1 MTAGFS
7 RSVQLAAG
15 EGIEGFHCGVEI
27 VDSWAARHAANARV
41 RGAAVVYV
49 SRCARLD
56 EAGFYTLSTHSI
68 VRSDIGG
75 GWLARNA
82 PSQVPAVLLGMLGV
96 DDDFK
101 GMGLGAALLRDAI
114 INASKVAAIAG
125 AQALVVD
132 PEDDSAAAFYA
143 RFGFS
148 RIGDSGRMAIKL

>member
-7 RSVQLAAG
+7 RPIQLSAG
-15 EGIEGFHCGVEI
+15 ERIEGFHCGVEI
-27 VDSWAARHAANARV
+27 VDSWASRHAATARA

-49 SRCARLD
+49 SRCAGRV
-56 EAGFYTLSTHSI
+56 AGFYTLSTHSV
-68 VRSDIGG
+68 VRSDVGG
-75 GWLARNA
+75 GWLTRNA

-125 AQALVVD
+125 ARALVVD
-132 PEDDSAAAFYA
+132 PVDDSAAAFYA
-143 RFGFS
+143 RFGFK
-148 RIGDSGRMAIKL
+148 RIGDSGRMAIRL

>member
-1 MTAGFS
+1 M
-7 RSVQLAAG
+7 
-15 EGIEGFHCGVEI
+15 
-27 VDSWAARHAANARV
+27 
-41 RGAAVVYV
+41 VYV
-49 SRCARLD
+49 SRCAGRV
-56 EAGFYTLSTHSI
+56 AGFYTLSTHSV

-96 DDDFK
+96 DEDFK

-125 AQALVVD
+125 ARALVVD
-132 PEDDSAAAFYA
+132 PVDGLAAALYA
-143 RFGFS
+143 RFGFK

>member
-7 RSVQLAAG
+7 RPVQLAAG
-15 EGIEGFHCGVEI
+15 EGIEGFHCDVEI
-27 VDSWAARHAANARV
+27 VDEWAARHAAAARA
-41 RGAAVVYV
+41 RGTAVVYV
-49 SRCARLD
+49 SRCAGCV
-56 EAGFYTLSTHSI
+56 AGFYTLSTHSV

-82 PSQVPAVLLGMLGV
+82 PSQAPVVLLGMLGV

-125 AQALVVD
+125 ARALVVD
-132 PEDDSAAAFYA
+132 PVDDSAAAFYT
-143 RFGFS
+143 RFGFR
-148 RIGDSGRMAIKL
+148 RIGESGRMAIRL

>member
-7 RSVQLAAG
+7 RPVQLAAG
-15 EGIEGFHCGVEI
+15 EGIEGFHCSVEI
-27 VDSWAARHAANARV
+27 VDEWAVRHAATARA
-41 RGAAVVYV
+41 RGTAVVYV
-49 SRCARLD
+49 SRCAGRV
-56 EAGFYTLSTHSI
+56 AGFYTLSMHSV

-96 DDDFK
+96 YDDFK

-125 AQALVVD
+125 ARALVVD
-132 PEDDSAAAFYA
+132 PAGDTAAAFYA
-143 RFGFS
+143 RFGFNP
-148 RIGDSGRMAIKL
+148 IGDSGRMAIRL

>member
-7 RSVQLAAG
+7 WPVQLAAG

-27 VDSWAARHAANARV
+27 VDEWAVRHAATARV
-41 RGAAVVYV
+41 RGTAVVYV
-49 SRCARLD
+49 SRCAGRV
-56 EAGFYTLSTHSI
+56 AGLYTLSTHSV

-82 PSQVPAVLLGMLGV
+82 PSPGPAVLLGMLGV

-125 AQALVVD
+125 ARALVVD
-132 PEDDSAAAFYA
+132 PTGDTAAAFYA
-143 RFGFS
+143 RFGFNP
-148 RIGDSGRMAIKL
+148 IGDSGRMAIRL

>member
-27 VDSWAARHAANARV
+27 VDSWAARYAANARV

-49 SRCARLD
+49 SRCAGRV
-56 EAGFYTLSTHSI
+56 AGFYTLSTHSI

-82 PSQVPAVLLGMLGV
+82 PLPGS
-96 DDDFK
+96 
-101 GMGLGAALLRDAI
+101 RR
-114 INASKVAAIAG
+114 ASGDVG
-125 AQALVVD
+125 RGR
-132 PEDDSAAAFYA
+132 
-143 RFGFS
+143 RF
-148 RIGDSGRMAIKL
+148 